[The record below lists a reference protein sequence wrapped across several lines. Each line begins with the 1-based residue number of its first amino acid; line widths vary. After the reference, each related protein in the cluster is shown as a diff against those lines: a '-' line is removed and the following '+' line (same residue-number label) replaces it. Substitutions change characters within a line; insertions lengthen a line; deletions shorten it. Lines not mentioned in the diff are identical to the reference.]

1 MDMVLIQEVLED
13 LKMAVQIESKGRVHK
28 ICVILWINFPIGQLN
43 KSQTKDRAESMA
55 SSAEWDFSCSE
66 LACQLKLGGRP
77 ID

>member
-1 MDMVLIQEVLED
+1 MLIQEVED
-13 LKMAVQIESKGRVHK
+13 LKMAVQIESKGR
-28 ICVILWINFPIGQLN
+28 VILWINFPIGQLN

>member
-1 MDMVLIQEVLED
+1 MFILVLNNKQCPGD
-13 LKMAVQIESKGRVHK
+13 
-28 ICVILWINFPIGQLN
+28 FPIGQLN